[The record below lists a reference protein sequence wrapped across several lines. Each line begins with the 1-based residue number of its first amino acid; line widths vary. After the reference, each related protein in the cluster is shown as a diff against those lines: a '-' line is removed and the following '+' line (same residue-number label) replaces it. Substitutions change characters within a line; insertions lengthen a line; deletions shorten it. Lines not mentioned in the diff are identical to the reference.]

1 MQQQLEVHLESKE
14 FEVHSESSNDM
25 SSLSDLVVI
34 PDPDH
39 VAPEAAVVAVPDPVA
54 PETTVIA
61 ISDPDMPEPVVI
73 DVPDSIAPKDQP
85 VTTTPVATGFNVSFW
100 HMYLAADHDFDESES
115 TGELSESEIPSNN
128 MNSVT
133 TTPVATR
140 FNVSFWDEYLVEDPD
155 FDESEGPGELSE
167 SESASN

>member
-14 FEVHSESSNDM
+14 FEAHSESINDM
-25 SSLSDLVVI
+25 NSLSDLVVI
-34 PDPDH
+34 PDN

-54 PETTVIA
+54 PETSVIA

-73 DVPDSIAPKDQP
+73 DVPDSVAPKHLP
-85 VTTTPVATGFNVSFW
+85 VTTTPVATG
-100 HMYLAADHDFDESES
+100 
-115 TGELSESEIPSNN
+115 
-128 MNSVT
+128 
-133 TTPVATR
+133 